1 MGERSKAL
9 NTDEQAQCVSSRS
22 GLQLNDEQEVNDI
35 YKLTRLWSNEGPM
48 VVYAE

>member
-35 YKLTRLWSNEGPM
+35 LQAHSSLVE
-48 VVYAE
+48 